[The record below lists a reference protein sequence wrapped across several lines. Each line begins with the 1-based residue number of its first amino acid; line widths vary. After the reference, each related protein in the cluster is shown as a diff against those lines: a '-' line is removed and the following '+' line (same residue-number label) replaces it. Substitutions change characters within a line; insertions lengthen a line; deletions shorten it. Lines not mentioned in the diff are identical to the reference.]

1 MPCACIFPLK
11 GYCSSLVLEFFFPRN
26 IYYNKI
32 LKFNRET
39 ILDNILK
46 GSENVSSAG
55 LNNTEGLMAHGQCK
69 FGVSYCVE
77 IFDDHVYLFY
87 ALQI

>member
-1 MPCACIFPLK
+1 MYFSFKRILFFI
-11 GYCSSLVLEFFFPRN
+11 SFRIFFPRN

-77 IFDDHVYLFY
+77 MFDDHVYLFY